1 MTIQQ
6 RFTDGLIYEIQVI
19 NAFFFFAYLKT
30 SHQMSNSEA
39 QVLEFL
45 NLSYSD
51 KFIAPMGHRQNV
63 P

>member
-1 MTIQQ
+1 M
-6 RFTDGLIYEIQVI
+6 L
-19 NAFFFFAYLKT
+19 FFFAYLKT

-45 NLSYSD
+45 NLIYSE